1 MQSGHAAVF
10 LYWAALVHQSTV
22 GTAFRSLS
30 KQHAHAGKRD
40 SPGQTEEVTARF
52 EADLD
57 NMEHLLG
64 KVSDV
69 ADGIHVQL
77 QGNSS
82 LQGPKIQDRQGIVT
96 NISFGATPRAT
107 SITAM
112 PMRIVTPVTQPH
124 NFLNTASNASQLGP
138 LDASQMLNALKGQA
152 ESKSC
157 SSASLKGFVEDIEA
171 IVDNEIRPKIEAQ
184 HAAAQEI
191 LDLAAQGF
199 EGCETSKESL
209 NSEIAG
215 LTNNISVT
223 RAAHLAC
230 RTTESSAC
238 QTKTTCETTV
248 QTMASAA
255 SNKCSW
261 AFLCTGSLWPQSSA
275 WPCDSMDPP
284 PVADVADQCHPVGS
298 EEYGMRLR
306 RTKEWFDEKVVEF
319 MQRETDCKEATE
331 TYETKKTECETTVSQ
346 SGDHQATC
354 DHKQEE
360 FELAICAQKQAKRQQ
375 CTTYAACLNAAM
387 ASYTVQKAG
396 IQQQEAGWK
405 AEWITVLKVQC
416 YLKEFKVSGC
426 IADPAKIAQCDSEAT
441 ETAHLDLVY
450 PQEPSQ
456 PENCNWGPGV
466 CSQAFRDE
474 EYDSLPPCTEP
485 AECMKCALPEGPVAV
500 SSTTVT
506 TTGSTNAGTAQYQLQ
521 GAYGACRSESGAYN
535 SLGSGDGAS
544 LESCLKSCD
553 NTAGCHAV
561 SYQPG
566 QCYLEKE
573 NTQVTTEQSWQC
585 WEKPQVGYVQQGPF
599 GACRSEADTYNSL
612 GSGDGSSLQACLGS
626 CDTTS
631 GCHAVSYQPGACYL
645 DTDNKQQTGE
655 QNWQCW
661 EKSGADG
668 FCARPAGWC
677 AHSDSNYM
685 ELDCDGDG
693 IEDPFCKDILGQ
705 TGFRGSANN
714 CLDTWPQG
722 QCKTCTVML
731 FEHDN
736 YQGWHQIFPP
746 GSYNLIGNSD
756 NQVTSVKVGHH
767 CQVTLYEGGNE
778 QGWSVVLAPGDY
790 TKQRLEEKGFHND
803 QVSSIK
809 VGSVP

>member
-1 MQSGHAAVF
+1 
-10 LYWAALVHQSTV
+10 
-22 GTAFRSLS
+22 
-30 KQHAHAGKRD
+30 
-40 SPGQTEEVTARF
+40 
-52 EADLD
+52 
-57 NMEHLLG
+57 MEHLLG

-77 QGNSS
+77 QG
-82 LQGPKIQDRQGIVT
+82 P
-96 NISFGATPRAT
+96 NISSGTTPRAS

-112 PMRIVTPVTQPH
+112 PMRIVTPSSQPH
-124 NFLNTASNASQLGP
+124 NFLKTASNASQLGP

-152 ESKSC
+152 ESKAC
-157 SSASLKGFVEDIEA
+157 SSSSLKGFVEDIEA
-171 IVDNEIRPKIEAQ
+171 IVESEIRPKIESQ

-199 EGCETSKESL
+199 EGCASSKESL

-215 LTNNISVT
+215 LNNNISVSRST
-223 RAAHLAC
+223 HLAC
-230 RTTESSAC
+230 RTTESGAC

-248 QTMASAA
+248 QSMASAA

-284 PVADVADQCHPVGS
+284 PVTDVADQCHPVGS

-319 MQRETDCKEATE
+319 MQRETDCKEATT
-331 TYETKKTECETTVSQ
+331 TYETKKTECETTMSQ

-360 FELAICAQKQAKRQQ
+360 FELAVCAQKQAKRQQ

-387 ASYTVQKAG
+387 ASYTVQKAS

-405 AEWITVLKVQC
+405 TEWITVLKVQC
-416 YLKEFKVSGC
+416 YLKEFKISGC
-426 IADPAKIAQCDSEAT
+426 VADAAKIAQCDAEAT

-456 PENCNWGPGV
+456 PENCVWGPGV

-474 EYDSLPPCTEP
+474 EYSTLPPCTEP
-485 AECMKCALPEGPVAV
+485 AECTKCALPEGPVAAV
-500 SSTTVT
+500 STTATVT
-506 TTGSTNAGTAQYQLQ
+506 TTGSTISTAHYQLQ
-521 GAYGACRSESGAYN
+521 GAYGACRSESGKYD
-535 SLGSGDGAS
+535 SLGNGDGSS
-544 LESCLKSCD
+544 LESCMKSCD
-553 NTAGCHAV
+553 NTVGCHAI
-561 SYQPG
+561 SYQG
-566 QCYLEKE
+566 NQCYMVEE

-585 WEKPQVGYVQQGPF
+585 WEKPQVGYIQQGHF
-599 GACRSEADTYNSL
+599 GACRSEANTYNSL
-612 GSGDGSSLQACLGS
+612 GAGDGSSLQTCLAS
-626 CDTTS
+626 CDNTV
-631 GCHAVSYQPGACYL
+631 GCHAVSYQIEPGVCYM
-645 DTDNKQQTGE
+645 DTDNMQQTE
-655 QNWQCW
+655 EHMWSCW
-661 EKSGADG
+661 EKSGSDG

-677 AHSDSNYM
+677 GHPDSNYM

-693 IEDPFCKDILGQ
+693 IADPFCKDILGQ
-705 TGFRGSANN
+705 TGFRGSADH

-722 QCKTCTVML
+722 QCKTCTVMI
-731 FEHDN
+731 FEDDN
-736 YQGWHQIFPP
+736 FQGWHQIFPP

-756 NQVTSVKVGHH
+756 NQMTSVKVGHH
-767 CQVTLYEGGNE
+767 CQVTLFEGGNE
-778 QGWSVVLAPGDY
+778 QGWSVSLAPGDY
-790 TKQRLEEKGFHND
+790 SKQQLEDKGFHND

-809 VGSVP
+809 VGSVA